1 MLEWPLGGALC
12 MGGGMVFDQAGGPR
26 LNVSA
31 PLAQAGGGDQVQNS
45 QQPYET
51 NDQAARALPLR
62 QALLKC
68 FYSTSLKSRV
78 RDRPI
83 RKSVSHK
90 V

>member
-31 PLAQAGGGDQVQNS
+31 ALAQAGGGDQVQNS

-51 NDQAARALPLR
+51 NDQ
-62 QALLKC
+62 
-68 FYSTSLKSRV
+68 
-78 RDRPI
+78 RPEP
-83 RKSVSHK
+83 
-90 V
+90 

>member
-26 LNVSA
+26 LNVRA

-51 NDQAARALPLR
+51 NDQAARALAFAPGSPVWA
-62 QALLKC
+62 QDAP
-68 FYSTSLKSRV
+68 
-78 RDRPI
+78 RDRAGLFG
-83 RKSVSHK
+83 
-90 V
+90 